1 MPYMTAEDE
10 ELAGGT
16 ANAGEVV
23 RRGEVVDRP
32 APPNA
37 RALHAYLR
45 GLREQGFDAAPP
57 RSVSARTVASNL
69 RTSRATWRFR
79 RSRGGR

>member
-32 APPNA
+32 APRNA

-45 GLREQGFDAAPP
+45 GLREQGFDAAPAP
-57 RSVSARTVASNL
+57 VGLSED
-69 RTSRATWRFR
+69 
-79 RSRGGR
+79 GREQLT